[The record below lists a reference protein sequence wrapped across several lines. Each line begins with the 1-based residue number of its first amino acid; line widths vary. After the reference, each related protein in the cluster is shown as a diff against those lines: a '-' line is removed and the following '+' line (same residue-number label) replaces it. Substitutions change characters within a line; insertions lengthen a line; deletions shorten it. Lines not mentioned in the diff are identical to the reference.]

1 MRPGLVGTECLC
13 SVTSIVTANKKN
25 YKNPS
30 YRSGANPL
38 WGKKKH
44 SLIVD
49 AQGASNREIRTESGT
64 LRFEN
69 GVAALPDDSR
79 AKDIYDEIQRTE
91 ARHPNQYALVQDKQT
106 VNTDEIHRYYFGSL
120 PAMPWATYDELG
132 RRIQDLDIKEDTNV
146 RSIEQGAT
154 DNSHRRTG

>member
-1 MRPGLVGTECLC
+1 MANIHLG
-13 SVTSIVTANKKN
+13 NKKN

-106 VNTDEIHRYYFGSL
+106 VNTDSIHRMRIVSPG
-120 PAMPWATYDELG
+120 MPWHTYDEIG
-132 RRIQDLDIKEDTNV
+132 RK
-146 RSIEQGAT
+146 IEQ
-154 DNSHRRTG
+154 DTGYTNKEPQEGNVGFVQESDL

>member
-1 MRPGLVGTECLC
+1 MANIHLG
-13 SVTSIVTANKKN
+13 NKKN
-25 YKNPS
+25 YKNAS
-30 YRSGANPL
+30 YRSGSNPL

-44 SLIVD
+44 SLIID
-49 AQGASNREIRTESGT
+49 SEGASNRDIQTESGA

-106 VNTDEIHRYYFGSL
+106 VNVDEIHRYYFGSL

-132 RRIQDLDIKEDTNV
+132 RRISDKVTN
-146 RSIEQGAT
+146 ET
-154 DNSHRRTG
+154 T